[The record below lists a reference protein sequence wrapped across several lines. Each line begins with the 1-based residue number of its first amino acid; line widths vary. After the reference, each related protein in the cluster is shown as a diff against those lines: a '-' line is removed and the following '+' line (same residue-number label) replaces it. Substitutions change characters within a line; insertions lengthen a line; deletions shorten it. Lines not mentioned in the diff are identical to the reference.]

1 MKEKKRWKNWICV
14 LLVATLLVEA
24 WGFAKGDE
32 AQASQS
38 RTISTGNLERE
49 AISES
54 SGLAQLQIPQK
65 MEIVIDP
72 WEMDEKEQIY
82 SKEYTIQNMG
92 ETPGALTLDFAC
104 KVREDTGLSFQEDP
118 DGIHSSDEKLIY
130 MKVLFGT
137 GEEAVFTQE
146 GVKYQAELQPGE
158 TLSLRFT
165 GEVNENADDPW
176 KNGDIEIEGTYS
188 WEQKKVRSEETL
200 KEVSENEKET
210 FNKDALPAET
220 GEDGGMPPI
229 QPDEIGQDG
238 NDEELV
244 LPGEME
250 QETVDESSLSGNGLK
265 E

>member
-24 WGFAKGDE
+24 WGFAKSDE

-38 RTISTGNLERE
+38 GTISTGNLERE

-82 SKEYTIQNMG
+82 SKEYTVQNMG
-92 ETPGALTLDFAC
+92 ETSGVLTLDFAC

-137 GEEAVFTQE
+137 GEEAVFTRE

-176 KNGDIEIEGTYS
+176 KDGDIEIEGMYS
-188 WEQKKVRSEETL
+188 WEQEKARLKETL
-200 KEVSENEKET
+200 KEISEDENGT
-210 FNKDALPAET
+210 FGEDTLPVKA
-220 GEDGGMPPI
+220 GEDGSESPTQSDGT
-229 QPDEIGQDG
+229 GQDG
-238 NDEELV
+238 NGEEPV
-244 LPGEME
+244 LPGETE
-250 QETVDESSLSGNGLK
+250 QETINESSLSGNGLK